1 MWLDTTKRLCT
12 PFQFMYEDLDRSD
25 KYVRQTIH
33 TKNAERWWSRSFS
46 KVVFFLIAKR
56 RHNLNSQTTMKR
68 KTTNENSETAT
79 KILQEF
85 GILGFT
91 EKNQGLSYPVPGI
104 LNPQRKIQS
113 HDETNPH
120 LPRDHRTKFTYPY
133 LLHYYFFHFLTKL
146 TK

>member
-56 RHNLNSQTTMKR
+56 RQNLNSETTMK
-68 KTTNENSETAT
+68 KKKTNENSETAT
-79 KILQEF
+79 KITQAWKAVAILLYQTINVLNFLQDF
-85 GILGFT
+85 
-91 EKNQGLSYPVPGI
+91 
-104 LNPQRKIQS
+104 
-113 HDETNPH
+113 
-120 LPRDHRTKFTYPY
+120 
-133 LLHYYFFHFLTKL
+133 
-146 TK
+146 